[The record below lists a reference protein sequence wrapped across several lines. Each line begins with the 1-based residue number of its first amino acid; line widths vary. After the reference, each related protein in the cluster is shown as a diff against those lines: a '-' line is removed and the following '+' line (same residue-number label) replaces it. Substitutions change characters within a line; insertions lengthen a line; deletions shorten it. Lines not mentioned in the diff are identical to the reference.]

1 MYMEHVLVG
10 TDVTTSEHDK
20 QSDLHLIVQRCIYI
34 IYLDHPIYIY
44 IYVFI
49 YVQHL
54 YIYIRRVCVCVFA
67 CALDFCS
74 VFFKLLY
81 FDIYI

>member
-34 IYLDHPIYIY
+34 IYLDHSRYIY
-44 IYVFI
+44 LYA

-54 YIYIRRVCVCVFA
+54 YIYIYIRRVCMCVFA
-67 CALDFCS
+67 CSLDFCPIS
-74 VFFKLLY
+74 
-81 FDIYI
+81 